1 MPPKRNK
8 RYTQKQKKRTGR
20 KQKNTTFK
28 KGGSSKTLA
37 EIVKEKLEANDYRLV
52 QQLID
57 YPDRKYAIL
66 IDFCKDNKLVVN
78 TEAFLSHSFL
88 PPDEGYETYNH
99 SLTIPE
105 DFEKGKALE
114 IVIFANKDGIQYNT
128 VVKDNKFQPQNCKPE
143 RLPVIYRVPEITTP
157 DIEASRAEMSS
168 VTDEQSGEEEPE
180 PMDDIF
186 RDSLPYDE
194 LIPQDDVTEQASI
207 NMDELQE
214 GDLEDVT
221 DIAKS
226 SAIKPNDV
234 SKEIKATIKDKELEG
249 VSEKPELKNF
259 KDELDLLKKKMRK
272 PGLQSREEGDI
283 DTIIPKID
291 LKELAK
297 EQKEAKKKQQEE
309 IDRLAHEARI
319 KAEEEKKKQEEE
331 EKKKQ
336 EEEEKKKQE
345 EDIDDD
351 EEWAFEE
358 ISDDEAEKEQK
369 EENERTQL
377 FNKYITEIQIISGIL
392 QSMMMAGKVSSD
404 KTHRNDYT
412 PALRQL
418 KTKYEALID
427 IFNKDNTQNI
437 PKKTKKKIIDVLTN
451 NHRRLQALRNYDR
464 AGIIPKLKFE
474 SNFMDK
480 VQDSLSIMT
489 TLNTYFQTLDES
501 LMTNFGNKPHVSY
514 DYTKYIDGGKK
525 TRKNRRKTKQRK
537 TKKTCLNT

>member
-1 MPPKRNK
+1 MPQK
-8 RYTQKQKKRTGR
+8 RYTRKNKKQQKGK

-114 IVIFANKDGIQYNT
+114 IVVFANKDGIQYNT

-157 DIEASRAEMSS
+157 DIEASRAEM
-168 VTDEQSGEEEPE
+168 
-180 PMDDIF
+180 
-186 RDSLPYDE
+186 
-194 LIPQDDVTEQASI
+194 
-207 NMDELQE
+207 
-214 GDLEDVT
+214 
-221 DIAKS
+221 
-226 SAIKPNDV
+226 
-234 SKEIKATIKDKELEG
+234 
-249 VSEKPELKNF
+249 KNF
-259 KDELDLLKKKMRK
+259 KDELDLLKKKMQK
-272 PGLQSREEGDI
+272 PALRSREEGDI
-283 DTIIPKID
+283 ETISPNID
-291 LKELAK
+291 LKELARK
-297 EQKEAKKKQQEE
+297 QKEEKKKQQEE
-309 IDRLAHEARI
+309 IDRLAHEARM
-319 KAEEEKKKQEEE
+319 KAEE

-358 ISDDEAEKEQK
+358 ISDDEAEKEQN

-377 FNKYITEIQIISGIL
+377 FNKYIREIQIISGIL

-404 KTHRNDYT
+404 KTHRDKYT
-412 PALRQL
+412 PALGLL

-464 AGIIPKLKFE
+464 AGIISKLKFE

-480 VQDSLSIMT
+480 VQDSLSIMS

-514 DYTKYIDGGKK
+514 DYTKYVDGGKK

-537 TKKTCLNT
+537 TKKRV

>member
-1 MPPKRNK
+1 MPQKRHTRKNK
-8 RYTQKQKKRTGR
+8 KQQKGK

-28 KGGSSKTLA
+28 KGGAKTLA
-37 EIVKEKLEANDYRLV
+37 EIVKEKLEADDYKLL

-105 DFEKGKALE
+105 DFEKGKLLE

-128 VVKDNKFQPQNCKPE
+128 VVKDNKFQPQNCKSE
-143 RLPVIYRVPEITTP
+143 RLPVIYRVPKITTP

-168 VTDEQSGEEEPE
+168 VTDEQPGEEEE
-180 PMDDIF
+180 LMDNIF

-194 LIPQDDVTEQASI
+194 LPEGDLEDVTEQASI
-207 NMDELQE
+207 NMDDLQE
-214 GDLEDVT
+214 SDLEDVT
-221 DIAKS
+221 GIAQS

-259 KDELDLLKKKMRK
+259 KDELDLLKKKMQK
-272 PGLQSREEGDI
+272 PALRSREEGDM
-283 DTIIPKID
+283 DTIRPTID
-291 LKELAK
+291 LKELAR

-309 IDRLAHEARI
+309 IDRLAHEARM
-319 KAEEEKKKQEEE
+319 KAEEEAKKKQA
-331 EKKKQ
+331 
-336 EEEEKKKQE
+336 E

-377 FNKYITEIQIISGIL
+377 FNKYITEIQIISSIL
-392 QSMMMAGKVSSD
+392 QSMMMSGKVSSD
-404 KTHRNDYT
+404 KTHRSDYT

-418 KTKYEALID
+418 KTKYDALID
-427 IFNKDNTQNI
+427 IFNNDKTQKI
-437 PKKTKKKIIDVLTN
+437 PEKTKEKIINVLKN
-451 NHRRLQALRNYDR
+451 NHRRLQAVRKYDK
-464 AGIIPKLKFE
+464 AGLVPKLKFE

-480 VQDSLSIMT
+480 VQDSLSIMN

-501 LMTNFGNKPHVSY
+501 LMTNFGNEPHVSY

-537 TKKTCLNT
+537 TKKRT

>member
-1 MPPKRNK
+1 MPQKRHTRKNK
-8 RYTQKQKKRTGR
+8 KQQKGK

-99 SLTIPE
+99 NLTIPE

-168 VTDEQSGEEEPE
+168 VTDEQSGEEEE
-180 PMDDIF
+180 LMDDIF

-207 NMDELQE
+207 NMDDLQE

-221 DIAKS
+221 DIAQS

-259 KDELDLLKKKMRK
+259 KDELNLLKKKMQK
-272 PGLQSREEGDI
+272 PALRSREEGDI
-283 DTIIPKID
+283 DTISPNID
-291 LKELAK
+291 LKELAR

-309 IDRLAHEARI
+309 IDRLAHEARM
-319 KAEEEKKKQEEE
+319 KAEEEAKKKQAEEE
-331 EKKKQ
+331 AKKKQ
-336 EEEEKKKQE
+336 AE

-404 KTHRNDYT
+404 KTHRDDYT

-480 VQDSLSIMT
+480 VQDSLSIMS

-501 LMTNFGNKPHVSY
+501 LMKNFGNKPHVSY
-514 DYTKYIDGGKK
+514 DYTKYVDGGKK

-537 TKKTCLNT
+537 TKKRV